1 MGERNK
7 SVGEFSSSVLKFGLE
22 AVPARRVWRYRGDG
36 WSAGQRLSPASA
48 QQGSAPGAVCVC
60 VYVHVHGVYLR
71 VCTCVQ
77 EGTGMEREERHR
89 KAQRAAGMSV
99 SRREKAGEAWS
110 GLRRKSCCFL

>member
-22 AVPARRVWRYRGDG
+22 AVPARRVWRYREDG

-60 VYVHVHGVYLR
+60 VYVHVHGV
-71 VCTCVQ
+71 CVPACVH
-77 EGTGMEREERHR
+77 MC
-89 KAQRAAGMSV
+89 AGGN
-99 SRREKAGEAWS
+99 RDGE
-110 GLRRKSCCFL
+110 RRKT